1 MKTILLSVILSL
13 FFSSCGIFKNR
24 SVNTETNKQSTD
36 EKSTT
41 VYDSTKNI
49 TIAEKKNIVS
59 TEDYEAE
66 IIITTD
72 TGNITITGNGTFTGK
87 ARNVTIKS
95 KGSKQV
101 DDKSVTN
108 TTISE
113 RKYKL
118 MEVTKKTYY
127 YGKIKNTE
135 SEFPWAWAIFSAIAA
150 IAVYFTIRKLVQYH
164 R

>member
-1 MKTILLSVILSL
+1 MKKLLILISVL
-13 FFSSCGIFKNR
+13 FCSCGIFKNR
-24 SVNTETNKQSTD
+24 SVNTEITKQSTD

-59 TEDYEAE
+59 AEDYETE

-72 TGNITITGNGTFTGK
+72 TGSITITGNGTFTGK
-87 ARNVTIKS
+87 AKNVTIKS
-95 KGSKQV
+95 KGSKHTN
-101 DDKSVTN
+101 DKSMTD
-108 TTISE
+108 TSISE

-127 YGKIKNTE
+127 YGKVKKTE
-135 SEFPWAWAIFSAIAA
+135 SKFPWMWAVFSAIAA